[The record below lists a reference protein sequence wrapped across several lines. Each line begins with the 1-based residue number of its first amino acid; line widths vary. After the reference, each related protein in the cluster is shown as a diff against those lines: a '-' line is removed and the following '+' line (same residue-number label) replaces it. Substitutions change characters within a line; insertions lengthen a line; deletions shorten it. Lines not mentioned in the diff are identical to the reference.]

1 MLSVAIINYVTYVL
15 QDPGLFCSLLSC
27 LWSDGSHL
35 CGSQWH
41 IAPRSRCLSA
51 NVNHSMSY
59 LTFPRKGNDT
69 DSIIICARIFRNFP
83 RLRKLDVL
91 WTIKLN
97 IPVSYI
103 MGKKGFAAFIKDFY
117 NDPFKWWVPT
127 HITSKYLAVRN
138 AECASVKCDY
148 YRSNFL

>member
-1 MLSVAIINYVTYVL
+1 MCIICYDIRYDMIVDDNNDCFPSQSLITSLTYSRILDYSVVYWVVFGLTALISVALNHRRI
-15 QDPGLFCSLLSC
+15 
-27 LWSDGSHL
+27 
-35 CGSQWH
+35 SQWH
-41 IAPRSRCLSA
+41 IAPRSRCLS
-51 NVNHSMSY
+51 VNHSMSY

-91 WTIKLN
+91 WTVKLN

-117 NDPFKWWVPT
+117 NDPFKWWV
-127 HITSKYLAVRN
+127 K
-138 AECASVKCDY
+138 
-148 YRSNFL
+148 FLHT